1 MERHLKT
8 SESVFVYRRS
18 AFVLPFVGLSFL
30 CVGLTGCASIP
41 STSVGPSALRPL
53 ISPGLTPIRTVVLDP
68 GHGGYDPG
76 TSHHGLLEKDLT
88 LDIARRL
95 RDELKSEGLSVVMTR
110 DHDEFIKLQ
119 RRAAIANHLPADL
132 FVSVHVNANRRRS
145 VSGIEVYYPRE
156 SVLDPSASWPPG
168 LQPEDVALATTTIRD
183 VVWDVVLSRSRR
195 HSLRMAMAICRSMRE
210 RVGVHCRGVH
220 GARFV
225 VLREAWMPAV
235 LVEVG
240 YVSNRDEA
248 TRLASAAYRQAI
260 AQGIADGV
268 ATYVAQLDRT
278 PI

>member
-1 MERHLKT
+1 MERHLN
-8 SESVFVYRRS
+8 SFQAVRS
-18 AFVLPFVGLSFL
+18 WSFVGLSCFCL
-30 CVGLTGCASIP
+30 GLAGCATVSTTTP
-41 STSVGPSALRPL
+41 SALALRPL
-53 ISPGLTPIRTVVLDP
+53 ISPGLTPIQTIVLDP

-76 TSHHGLLEKDLT
+76 TSHHGLREKDLT

-95 RDELKSEGLSVVMTR
+95 RNELKSTGLSVVMTR

-119 RRAAIANHLPADL
+119 RRAAIANRLPADL
-132 FVSVHVNANRRRS
+132 FVSIHVNANRRRS
-145 VSGIEVYYPRE
+145 VSGVEVYYPRE
-156 SVLDPSASWPPG
+156 SVLDPTASWPPG
-168 LQPEDVALATTTIRD
+168 LQAEDIGSATTTIRD
-183 VVWDVVLSRSRR
+183 VTWDLVLSRARR
-195 HSLRMAMAICRSMRE
+195 HSVRMASAICRSMRE
-210 RVGVHCRGVH
+210 RLGVQCRGVR

-268 ATYVAQLDRT
+268 TTYVTQLDRA

>member
-1 MERHLKT
+1 VERHLKT
-8 SESVFVYRRS
+8 V
-18 AFVLPFVGLSFL
+18 VGLSCL
-30 CVGLTGCASIP
+30 CVGLIGCASIP
-41 STSVGPSALRPL
+41 TTSISPSLRPL
-53 ISPGLTPIRTVVLDP
+53 ISPGLTPIQTVVLDP

-76 TSHHGLLEKDLT
+76 TSHHGLREKDLT

-95 RDELKSEGLSVVMTR
+95 RDELKAEGLSVVMTR

-119 RRAAIANHLPADL
+119 RRAAIANHVPADL
-132 FVSVHVNANRRRS
+132 FVSIHINANRRRA

-168 LQPEDVALATTTIRD
+168 LQPEDVALATTTIREI
-183 VVWDVVLSRSRR
+183 VWDVVLSRSRR
-195 HSLRMAMAICRSMRE
+195 HSMRMAAAICRAMRE
-210 RVGVHCRGVH
+210 RVGVPCRGVH

-268 ATYVAQLDRT
+268 ATYVAQLDRS